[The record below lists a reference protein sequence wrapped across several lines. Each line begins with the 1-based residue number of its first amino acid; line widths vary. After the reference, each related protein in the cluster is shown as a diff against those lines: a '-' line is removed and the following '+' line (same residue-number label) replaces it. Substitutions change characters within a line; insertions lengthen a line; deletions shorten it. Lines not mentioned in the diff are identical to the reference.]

1 MRTLINALIERFQG
15 WQIFQVMKTSEH
27 SEGVP
32 DEVEDTLVAAAR
44 SGDLGAFEE
53 LVRRYD
59 RTVFRVARHIT
70 QNNEDA
76 EDAVQDAFLKAFS
89 GLDRFQGKARFSTW
103 LYRITVNECLMKL
116 RGRRNTCSISLDND
130 EFSEAPVVPLEV
142 ADWRPNPE
150 QLYNQSELEQILA
163 RALRRLPAKC
173 RVVFL
178 LRDVEGFSTDD
189 TAEAL
194 SVSVATVK
202 ARLVRARLR
211 LRDLLGRH
219 FQVPQDAQISPGEM
233 QDVP

>member
-1 MRTLINALIERFQG
+1 MQTDEN
-15 WQIFQVMKTSEH
+15 SE
-27 SEGVP
+27 SVP
-32 DEVEDTLVAAAR
+32 DDLEDAMVAAAR
-44 SGDLGAFEE
+44 NGDLGAFED

-59 RTVFRVARHIT
+59 RTVYRVARHIT
-70 QNNEDA
+70 QNDEDA
-76 EDAVQDAFLKAFS
+76 EDAVQDAFLKAFC
-89 GLDRFQGKARFSTW
+89 GLGRFQGKARFSTW

-116 RGRRNTCSISLDND
+116 RGRRNTCSISIDDD
-130 EFSEAPVVPLEV
+130 ERGEGPVFPFEV

-150 QLYNQSELEQILA
+150 QLYNQSELERILA
-163 RALRRLPAKC
+163 RALRRLPPKC

-219 FQVPQDAQISPGEM
+219 FQVPRDSQIFHGEM
-233 QDVP
+233 QDAP